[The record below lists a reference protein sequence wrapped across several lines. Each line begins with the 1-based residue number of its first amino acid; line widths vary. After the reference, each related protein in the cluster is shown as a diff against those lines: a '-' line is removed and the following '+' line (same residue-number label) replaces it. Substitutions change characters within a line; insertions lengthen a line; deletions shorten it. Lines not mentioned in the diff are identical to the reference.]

1 MPPERRGARTL
12 QVVAGIVI
20 SAALVWWAFR
30 REPLSQ
36 VWGIIQTAR
45 VLPMALAVIVATL
58 PFALRVPRWKLLLHH
73 DDGTPIAAASL
84 WQAIAIGFAAN
95 NVLLLRAG
103 ELLRVAAISRLAPV
117 SFAAALSSVAVERVL
132 DALVVVTLLGFGLLG
147 GHLTGATTM
156 GAKAEWIGVVCL
168 VAIIAAVVAAWQRET
183 ALRIFER
190 LLPAGNGARKLVAFV
205 DHVLRGLGAMRDPR
219 RAAPIIG
226 WSVVIW
232 LVNAG
237 GFYLAFKA
245 FGFAVPFSGAL
256 VLQGAV
262 MIGIAVPS
270 TPAYA
275 GVFET
280 AIYATLLLYG
290 VDQPHGLAYAILF
303 HVTTF
308 VPITLLGA
316 IAAIRTG
323 VRLRVPAPAV
333 SPTA

>member
-1 MPPERRGARTL
+1 MPPERRGTRAL
-12 QVVAGIVI
+12 QILAGVVI

-30 REPLSQ
+30 KEPLSQ
-36 VWGIIQTAR
+36 VWGIIRTAR
-45 VLPMALAVIVATL
+45 VLPMALAVVVATL
-58 PFALRVPRWKLLLHH
+58 PFALRVPRWKLLLHR
-73 DDGTPIAAASL
+73 DDGTAIPSRSL

-103 ELLRVAAISRLAPV
+103 EFLRVAAISRLAPV

-132 DALVVVTLLGFGLLG
+132 DALVVVTLLGIGLLG

-156 GAKAEWIGVVCL
+156 GAKAEWIGVIC
-168 VAIIAAVVAAWQRET
+168 VATMLAAIVAAWQRET

-190 LLPAGNGARKLVAFV
+190 LLPSGRVARQLVAFV
-205 DHVLRGLGAMRDPR
+205 DQVLRGLGALRDPG

-226 WSVVIW
+226 WSVIIW
-232 LVNAG
+232 LVNAA

-245 FGFAVPFSGAL
+245 FDFAVPFSGAL

-270 TPAYA
+270 TPGYA

-290 VDQPHGLAYAILF
+290 VDQAHGLAYAILF

-308 VPITLLGA
+308 VPITLFGA

-323 VRLRVPAPAV
+323 VRLRPAAATTSV
-333 SPTA
+333 AS